1 MFTIKCISMMLATT
15 LLMGSSTIEP
25 IPTEEIKIPVV
36 KAPII
41 EVIDEVTEEV
51 TEEELVVEPEAIIEV
66 PAEPEP
72 EPLPLTDEEID
83 LIALC
88 VMGEAEGESEEG
100 KRMVIDVILNR
111 LDSPRFANTI
121 HGVIYAKGAFEC
133 MWNGRVNR
141 CYVRDD
147 IRELVVEELLNR
159 SYSNIHYFRTNHYH
173 TFGKPVVQVG
183 NHYFSTY

>member
-1 MFTIKCISMMLATT
+1 MFTIKCISMMLVTT
-15 LLMGSSTIEP
+15 LLVSSSTIEP
-25 IPTEEIKIPVV
+25 IPTEEIKMPVV
-36 KAPII
+36 DTPII
-41 EVIDEVTEEV
+41 EMVDEVTEEV
-51 TEEELVVEPEAIIEV
+51 IEEEPLVEPEEIIEV

-72 EPLPLTDEEID
+72 GPLPLTDAEID

-111 LDSPRFANTI
+111 LDSPRFANTV
-121 HGVIYAKGAFEC
+121 HGVIYTKGAFEC

-147 IRELVVEELLNR
+147 IRELVIEELLDR
-159 SYSNIHYFRTNHYH
+159 SYSNIHYFRTKHYH
-173 TFGKPVVQVG
+173 SFGKPVVQVG